1 MRPDVNPMEYAPPGT
16 MDKVRDYWS
25 RRQVAEADHE
35 ASLEDIRSAMMNLKR
50 AVEDAYGEGDH
61 SGSQESLVF
70 RNRTCVASEDLRKL
84 RAWLELQNEWLWLW
98 LAQATAQSAARH
110 DEAEEKR
117 EAAERLLEKKD

>member
-61 SGSQESLVF
+61 HAPESLAF

-84 RAWLELQNEWLWLW
+84 RAWLELQDEWLQLW
-98 LAQATAQSAARH
+98 LGRATARSAARH

-117 EAAERLLEKKD
+117 EAAERLLGEKR